1 MEQIKVM
8 EMLSAGI
15 QADMSKCG
23 YSGSTP
29 YERGTATVLDYVSD
43 KQRARFVFNDNRIHL
58 LFGEKDISLD
68 DDSNFTLDSTYLFVL
83 NEYDEKDVKSLV
95 NELNDYLTDMFI
107 GKKKVAVKTKAPAT
121 VSKAAAKSG
130 ALSYDPITL
139 ATRLTAMFPET
150 KEKIKLNIEENG
162 EFLCEDFF
170 CNVMN
175 SYIMNVIRENN
186 PQKMKKLFNI
196 LSEVYE
202 DGTNEVQS
210 LIAVTILGEIRNDP
224 VIIQQIMPYLSDT
237 MLEPVLT
244 VSKKLSK
251 SRASRMRL
259 ENPPKYKPK
268 KQKKSG
274 GLLSSLMGGGM
285 QQQ

>member
-8 EMLSAGI
+8 EMLAAGI
-15 QADMSKCG
+15 QADMTKCG
-23 YSGSTP
+23 FNGSAP
-29 YERGTATVLDYVSD
+29 YERGSATVLDYESD

-58 LFGEKDISLD
+58 LFGEKDVSLA
-68 DDSNFTLDSTYLFVL
+68 DDSMFSLDSTYLFVL
-83 NEYDEKDVKSLV
+83 DEYDEKDVKSLV
-95 NELNDYLTDMFI
+95 NELSDYLTDMFI
-107 GKKKVAVKTKAPAT
+107 SKKKAVVKTKAPAT

-139 ATRLTAMFPET
+139 ATRLTGMFPET
-150 KEKIKLNIEENG
+150 KDAIKQNIEENG

-170 CNVMN
+170 VNVMN
-175 SYIMNVIRENN
+175 SYVMGVIRENN

-210 LIAVTILGEIRNDP
+210 LIAVTILGEINNDP

-244 VSKKLSK
+244 VNKKLANSK
-251 SRASRMRL
+251 SSRLRL
-259 ENPPKYKPK
+259 ENPPKYKPPK
-268 KQKKSG
+268 HKKSG
-274 GLLSSLMGGGM
+274 NILSSLLG